1 MNTNIKRTP
10 LTKDIP
16 LYEQDYNL
24 WIETTINQIK
34 QYNFES
40 VDWDNV
46 LEELESLG
54 KSDKRE
60 LRNRLTVLIEH
71 LLKLAYWEAEREANA
86 RGWKNTIKEQR
97 RQIKILLNDSPSLK
111 PYLLEKFSECYAD
124 AIEDAADNTGLSID
138 TFPSESLFSLEEA
151 LNPHYLPIH

>member
-1 MNTNIKRTP
+1 MNTNIKRTSIP
-10 LTKDIP
+10 NPSP
-16 LYEQDYNL
+16 LYNLDYNL
-24 WIETTINQIK
+24 WIDTTITQIK
-34 QYNFES
+34 ERNFDL
-40 VDWDNV
+40 VDWDNM

-111 PYLLEKFSECYAD
+111 PYLLEKFSDCYAD
-124 AIEDAADNTGLSID
+124 AKEDAADNTGLSMD
-138 TFPSESLFSLEEA
+138 TFPSEPLFTLEEA

>member
-1 MNTNIKRTP
+1 MNTDIKRTSI
-10 LTKDIP
+10 TKDFS

-24 WIETTINQIK
+24 WIETMIAQIK
-34 QYNFES
+34 EHNFES
-40 VDWDNV
+40 VDWENV

-71 LLKLAYWEAEREANA
+71 LLKLSYWEAEREANA

-97 RQIKILLNDSPSLK
+97 RQIKILLTDSPSLK
-111 PYLLEKFSECYAD
+111 PYLLEIFLECYAD
-124 AIEDAADNTGLSID
+124 AREDAADNTGLSMD
-138 TFPSESLFSLEEA
+138 TFPSEPLFTLEEA
-151 LNPHYLPIH
+151 LNPHYLPIY